1 MATTALQV
9 FAYDE
14 NMIRTVEG
22 ENGEVYFVAKDIAG
36 MLGYANPQ
44 EAIRTH
50 CKKAISVGDI
60 RGVSDSL
67 TPTKDPFEFAMGK
80 TRLDPQTKLIPEPDV
95 WRLIIRSNMPEAEK
109 IEKWIVEEVLPTIRK
124 TGGYGVTAEAR
135 ELALR
140 VAKLEKEAAKAK
152 QIAKKPK
159 PDSVESF
166 ISKKIICTSGYSS
179 FTRGV
184 HSKYMDF
191 CRFHRLNPDMRRL
204 QQRLLEVSKGLS
216 EDGFWYMG
224 ISIKGERR

>member
-1 MATTALQV
+1 MTTALQV

-22 ENGEVYFVAKDIAG
+22 ENGETLFVAKDIAEV
-36 MLGYANPQ
+36 LGY
-44 EAIRTH
+44 
-50 CKKAISVGDI
+50 
-60 RGVSDSL
+60 SD
-67 TPTKDPFEFAMGK
+67 TQAM
-80 TRLDPQTKLIPEPDV
+80 TRRLDDDEVGSYTDNSSGQGRNLAVLNESGLYSAI
-95 WRLIIRSNMPEAEK
+95 LGSNKTEAK
-109 IEKWIVEEVLPTIRK
+109 AFKKWITSEVLPTIRK

-191 CRFHRLNPDMRRL
+191 CRFHRLNPDIKKL

-224 ISIKGERR
+224 ISIRGERR

>member
-1 MATTALQV
+1 MTTALQV

-22 ENGEVYFVAKDIAG
+22 ENGETLFVAKDIAEV
-36 MLGYANPQ
+36 LGY
-44 EAIRTH
+44 
-50 CKKAISVGDI
+50 
-60 RGVSDSL
+60 SD
-67 TPTKDPFEFAMGK
+67 TQAM
-80 TRLDPQTKLIPEPDV
+80 TRRLDDDEVGSYTDNSSGQGRNLAVLNESGLYSAI
-95 WRLIIRSNMPEAEK
+95 LGSNKTEAK
-109 IEKWIVEEVLPTIRK
+109 AFKKWITSEVLPTIRK

-224 ISIKGERR
+224 ISIRGERR